1 MNNSIIQ
8 KKVSCRKK
16 IKRYNLKMKFLISLF
31 FFLVTPQFLFAKVYN
46 LEWYGEL
53 KHSQSIEF
61 PGKSI
66 YKIINS
72 FGYWEDNKGNYGSLN
87 CLG

>member
-1 MNNSIIQ
+1 M
-8 KKVSCRKK
+8 
-16 IKRYNLKMKFLISLF
+16 KRYNLKMKLSISLI
-31 FFLVTPQFLFAKVYN
+31 FFLLTPQYLFAKGYS

-53 KHSQSIEF
+53 KHEQSIEF
-61 PGKSI
+61 PSKSI

-87 CLG
+87 C

>member
-1 MNNSIIQ
+1 
-8 KKVSCRKK
+8 
-16 IKRYNLKMKFLISLF
+16 MKFLI
-31 FFLVTPQFLFAKVYN
+31 FLILFLFAPQYLFSKGYN

-53 KHSQSIEF
+53 KHSQSIEL

-72 FGYWEDNKGNYGSLN
+72 FGYWEDIKGNYGKLN

>member
-1 MNNSIIQ
+1 
-8 KKVSCRKK
+8 
-16 IKRYNLKMKFLISLF
+16 MKLLIFLI
-31 FFLVTPQFLFAKVYN
+31 FFLLSPHYIFSKGYN

-61 PGKSI
+61 PGNNI

-72 FGYWEDNKGNYGSLN
+72 FGYWEDNNGNYGKLN
-87 CLG
+87 